1 MYASPRGVAY
11 AAVPHSV
18 PAIGKRMT
26 VAENL
31 RSVSASRSVDMQ
43 SR

>member
-1 MYASPRGVAY
+1 VGDAVVPR
-11 AAVPHSV
+11 SV
-18 PAIGKRMT
+18 PAIGKRMP

-31 RSVSASRSVDMQ
+31 RSVLASRSVDMR